1 MNILRFVL
9 MGILAFGVG
18 AGAEVSK
25 KPVKLN
31 DLPAEVRKTVERQKG
46 AANILRL
53 EKFEREGSQMYEL
66 EFSSGG
72 SAVKTVLIDAA
83 GKIVEIKEPIK
94 LSEVSKA
101 AKAVIESSVGD
112 GHILSL
118 DSVKTA
124 SGIISA
130 YEVRFRREGK
140 ESLLRIGPD
149 GSLVQE

>member
-1 MNILRFVL
+1 MS
-9 MGILAFGVG
+9 ILAFSVG
-18 AGAEVSK
+18 AGADVSK

-31 DLPAEVRKTVERQKG
+31 DLPAAVRRTVEGQKG
-46 AANILRL
+46 ATNILRL
-53 EKFEREGSQMYEL
+53 EKFEREGTQMYEL
-66 EFSSGG
+66 ELSSGG
-72 SAVKTVLIDAA
+72 SASKTVLIDAA
-83 GKIVEIKEPIK
+83 GKVVEIEAPIK

-101 AKAVIESSVGD
+101 AKAVIESSVGN

-118 DSVKTA
+118 SSVKTA

-149 GSLVQE
+149 GSLV